1 MNRWDVARAP
11 VVGSLLRNRWPQL
24 LVQMVALA
32 GFIFTILAGLLG
44 TPVGGANFA
53 VIFVWIAW
61 WMALKLF
68 FIPLGG
74 RSWCGICPLPMPG
87 EWLQR
92 GALLGPRGKGSGLG
106 RRWPARLRG
115 SWLQSGAFVAIGLFS
130 AVTLTTPSVT
140 AWVLLAVIGL
150 ATVTGLVFERR
161 AFCRYLCPIGGITGL
176 YANLAPVEV
185 RVKDPAVCV
194 QHPEKSCYRGSAEG
208 YGCPWGV
215 FPAALKEN
223 SPCGLCLECLRTC
236 PKDNLAVNV
245 RPFGSDVGRR
255 SSHRLDTAAFA
266 LIMLSSVLAFSA
278 LFLGPWGKL
287 KAAAYAIG
295 QPAWGIYAFA
305 FLVFSLALLPGL
317 FFLAVWSGRRLSNS
331 TLSIRKAFATQ
342 AQVLVPLGLMAWI
355 AFTVSFA
362 LVKLPNILAVLSDP
376 LGRGWNLLGTAHLS
390 GFPDVSGIS
399 AILEIAALLAGLFWS
414 VRVARRLADGDKTA
428 AAPVRQAAPVAVFSL
443 LFTFGMLRLLIG

>member
-1 MNRWDVARAP
+1 MNRWDATRSPFIRAT
-11 VVGSLLRNRWPQL
+11 LHNRWPQL
-24 LVQMVALA
+24 LLQVVTLA
-32 GFIFTILAGLLG
+32 GFIFTILSGLLG

-53 VIFVWIAW
+53 IIFVWIAW
-61 WMALKLF
+61 WTALKLF
-68 FIPLGG
+68 FIPMGG
-74 RSWCGICPLPMPG
+74 RSWCSICPLPMPG

-92 GALLGPRGKGSGLG
+92 GALLAPRGKNRGLG

-115 SWLQSGAFVAIGLFS
+115 SWLQSGAFIAIGLFS

-150 ATVTGLVFERR
+150 ATVTGLIFERR

-194 QHPEKSCYRGSAEG
+194 QHSEKSCYRGSTEG

-215 FPAALKEN
+215 FPAALQEN
-223 SPCGLCLECLRTC
+223 SPCGLCMECLRTC
-236 PKDNLAVNV
+236 PKDNIAVNV

-255 SSHRLDTAAFA
+255 PSRRLDTAAFA
-266 LIMLSSVLAFSA
+266 LTMLSSALVFSA

-295 QPAWGIYAFA
+295 QPAWWIYGFA
-305 FLVFSLALLPGL
+305 FLFFSVAILPGL
-317 FFLAVWSGRRLSNS
+317 FFLAVWSGRRLSGS
-331 TLSIRKAFATQ
+331 ALSIRKAFATQ
-342 AQVLVPLGLMAWI
+342 AQVLVPLGLLAWI
-355 AFTVSFA
+355 AFTISFA
-362 LVKLPNILAVLSDP
+362 LIKLPNILAVLSDP
-376 LGRGWNLLGTAHLS
+376 LGRGWNLFGTAKIV
-390 GFPDVSGIS
+390 GFPDLSGIS

-428 AAPVRQAAPVAVFSL
+428 ATSLWQAIPVTVFAL
-443 LFTFGMLRLLIG
+443 LFTFGLLRLLIG